1 MSNNPEDDR
10 EIDAYDAYVNEG
22 GANLGKLLKFIK
34 GQYFIGE
41 EEVESG
47 TQYAALMF
55 EERRGWVK
63 FVDGKPVDYRIGLVR
78 DGYIL
83 PSRESLG
90 DNDPAFWPTDTRGH
104 PQDVWVKQSYLPLLD
119 IETNEMLC
127 FVSGSQGG
135 EQALRSLMRDYKP
148 KARTSEVPIISL
160 QSDSYAHDIYGRV
173 FIPIFKIV
181 GWHDLGTVPPPPVK
195 MTVAQLSAR
204 PAAPLIMQ
212 QEPED
217 TEQEPEDAEKE
228 EDPITTGPQPQPAKK
243 AKTKTKQAA
252 KSKATADNSDL
263 DDNIPF

>member
-78 DGYIL
+78 DGYVP

-90 DNDPAFWPTDTRGH
+90 DNDPAYWPTNKRGE
-104 PQDVWVKQSYLPLLD
+104 PQDIWVKQAYLPILD
-119 IETNEMLC
+119 TESGEMLC
-127 FVSGSQGG
+127 FVTGSQGG
-135 EQALRSLMRDYKP
+135 GQALRGTMDRYRS
-148 KARTSEVPIISL
+148 KAHTSEVPIISL
-160 QSDSYAHDIYGRV
+160 HSDSYPHDIYGRV

-195 MTVAQLSAR
+195 VMVAQLSAR

-217 TEQEPEDAEKE
+217 AEPE
-228 EDPITTGPQPQPAKK
+228 EDPITTGPQPQPAKNK
-243 AKTKTKQAA
+243 AAKTANS

>member
-1 MSNNPEDDR
+1 MYNNSENDR
-10 EIDAYDAYVNEG
+10 EIDAYKAYVNEG
-22 GANLGKLLKFIK
+22 GANFGKLLKFIK

-41 EEVESG
+41 EEVEIG

-78 DGYIL
+78 DGYVP

-90 DNDPAFWPTDTRGH
+90 DNDPAYWPTNKRGE
-104 PQDVWVKQSYLPLLD
+104 PQDIWVKQAYLPILD
-119 IETNEMLC
+119 TESGEMLC
-127 FVSGSQGG
+127 FVTGSQGG
-135 EQALRSLMRDYKP
+135 GQALRGTMDRYRS
-148 KARTSEVPIISL
+148 KAHTSEVPIISL
-160 QSDSYAHDIYGRV
+160 QSDSYPHDTYGRV
-173 FIPIFKIV
+173 FIPVFQIV

-195 MTVAQLSAR
+195 VMVAQLSAR

-217 TEQEPEDAEKE
+217 AEPE
-228 EDPITTGPQPQPAKK
+228 EDPITTGPQPQPAKNK
-243 AKTKTKQAA
+243 AAKTAKA

>member
-1 MSNNPEDDR
+1 M
-10 EIDAYDAYVNEG
+10 EI
-22 GANLGKLLKFIK
+22 
-34 GQYFIGE
+34 
-41 EEVESG
+41 G

-78 DGYIL
+78 EGFVM
-83 PSRESLG
+83 PTRQSLG
-90 DNDPAFWPTDTRGH
+90 DNDPAFWPTDKKGN
-104 PQDVWVKQSYLPLLD
+104 PQDIWVKQAYLPILD
-119 IETNEMLC
+119 IESNEMLC
-127 FVSGSQGG
+127 FVTGSQGG
-135 EQALRSLMRDYKP
+135 GQGLRELMDRYRS

-160 QSDSYAHDIYGRV
+160 QSDSYPHDTYGRV
-173 FIPIFKIV
+173 FIPVFQIV

-195 MTVAQLSAR
+195 VMVAQLSAR

-217 TEQEPEDAEKE
+217 AEQE

-243 AKTKTKQAA
+243 KAAKTAKAKAA
-252 KSKATADNSDL
+252 KTADNSDM

>member
-10 EIDAYDAYVNEG
+10 EIDAYDAYINEG
-22 GANLGKLLKFIK
+22 GANFGKLLKFVK
-34 GQYFIGE
+34 GEYFIGE
-41 EEVESG
+41 EEVEIG
-47 TQYAALMF
+47 TQYAALVF

-78 DGYIL
+78 DGYVL

-90 DNDPAFWPTDTRGH
+90 DNDPAFWPTDKKGN
-104 PQDVWVKQSYLPLLD
+104 PQDIWVKQAYLPILD
-119 IETNEMLC
+119 IESDEVLC
-127 FVSGSQGG
+127 FVTGSQGG
-135 EQALRSLMRDYKP
+135 DQALRGLMRDYKP

-173 FIPIFKIV
+173 FIPVLKIV

-195 MTVAQLSAR
+195 MTAAQLSV

-212 QEPED
+212 QEPK
-217 TEQEPEDAEKE
+217 DAEQE

-243 AKTKTKQAA
+243 KGAKTAKAKAA
-252 KSKATADNSDL
+252 KTADNSDMG
-263 DDNIPF
+263 DNIPF